1 MQCSGSAQVCRPH
14 GYGGFYLCSLVS
26 ALLCSTGDHP
36 LEKRGHR
43 QKKHVPAGH
52 HSLAEIREPL
62 RESAGASEGEGGQ
75 QLGWSPSPSEGPP
88 MEPGS
93 EGGGP
98 RWPPSQRYRRHCSG
112 SFQFLCNSS
121 CFKRDQRN
129 QILPPHST
137 SLSTGSGTQPDVSR
151 SPSGVSWYG
160 GQPCGNS

>member
-93 EGGGP
+93 EGGGAP
-98 RWPPSQRYRRHCSG
+98 DGRPLSAIVVTVLVASSFCVILAASKGIRGIRYFPP
-112 SFQFLCNSS
+112 
-121 CFKRDQRN
+121 
-129 QILPPHST
+129 IAPHSRQA
-137 SLSTGSGTQPDVSR
+137 LELR
-151 SPSGVSWYG
+151 M
-160 GQPCGNS
+160 